1 MNGHTVLSSQ
11 MSTSILSSGVLSE
24 TTSVSGVKVLRLLT
38 RKGMPGPAARVQSM
52 LPTVEK
58 AAAKRSNDYLDCPY
72 AVFFE
77 INKFNLNLAGDHCMS
92 HECIEEDC

>member
-1 MNGHTVLSSQ
+1 

-24 TTSVSGVKVLRLLT
+24 ITSVSGVKVLQLLT
-38 RKGMPGPAARVQSM
+38 RKSIPGPAERVQPM

-58 AAAKRSNDYLDCPY
+58 AAAKRSNDYLDCSY
-72 AVFFE
+72 AVFFVT
-77 INKFNLNLAGDHCMS
+77 NKFNLNSAGDHLNIACT